1 MVTPII
7 DPVVE
12 PSVTPA
18 LYPVPP
24 IPVLSVVDPVPV
36 SLRSDDVAR
45 PPMDQYLPREASL
58 FLGESTDFPFLPAP
72 LASRQITEKLVS
84 GSVVSSQTGEP
95 VAVAPPSM
103 SDLSLGAPLTFI
115 GTIRSRV
122 PLHRCWTV
130 CGSVNTA

>member
-18 LYPVPP
+18 FYPVPP
-24 IPVLSVVDPVPV
+24 I
-36 SLRSDDVAR
+36 
-45 PPMDQYLPREASL
+45 
-58 FLGESTDFPFLPAP
+58 
-72 LASRQITEKLVS
+72 LASWQIIERLVS

-103 SDLSLGAPLTFI
+103 SDLSLGPL
-115 GTIRSRV
+115 
-122 PLHRCWTV
+122 
-130 CGSVNTA
+130 